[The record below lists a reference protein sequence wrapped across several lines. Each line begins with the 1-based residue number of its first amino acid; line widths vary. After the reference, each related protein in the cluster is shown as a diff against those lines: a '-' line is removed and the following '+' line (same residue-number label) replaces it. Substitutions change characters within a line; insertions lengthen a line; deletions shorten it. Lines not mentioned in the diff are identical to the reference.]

1 MKLRRVGDGG
11 EFEVDILATDGSTVH
26 ARVDGIDFSVSF
38 ERIGDDAAIVT
49 VNGRRYRVFGAA
61 LRDRILVTAGPM
73 GFEFARVE
81 EGRSQ
86 AAKGLA
92 TPELCAPM
100 PGKVLRILV
109 KEGDEV
115 EAGAGL
121 LVLEAMK
128 METTLYAETPARVKR
143 VLVEEGQMVD
153 HGAVMIELSP
163 AHAPSHPE
171 SGRPG

>member
-1 MKLRRVGDGG
+1 MKLKRVGDGG
-11 EFEVDILATDGSTVH
+11 EFEVDILATEGSTVH
-26 ARVDGIDFSVSF
+26 ARVDGTDLSVSF
-38 ERIGDDAAIVT
+38 ERIADGAAMVT
-49 VNGRRYRVFGAA
+49 ANGRRYRVFGAA
-61 LRDRILVTAGPM
+61 IRDRIFVTVGPM

-81 EGRSQ
+81 EARSQ

-92 TPELCAPM
+92 APELCAPM

-109 KEGDEV
+109 QDGDEV

-128 METTLYAETPARVKR
+128 METTLYSETPARVKR
-143 VLVEEGQMVD
+143 VLVKEGQMVD
-153 HGAVMIELSP
+153 HGTVMIELSP